1 MELSN
6 WFKGFEKGIA
16 KLSEE
21 QRERLS
27 SASGEC
33 KLNCVKF
40 SLHSRYGGGLAAKKL
55 LLHLETTHHNLSDE

>member
-27 SASGEC
+27 SASAAGTVY
-33 KLNCVKF
+33 NAAHFKF
-40 SLHSRYGGGLAAKKL
+40 IKTCMNRRPNSLPPIIR
-55 LLHLETTHHNLSDE
+55 